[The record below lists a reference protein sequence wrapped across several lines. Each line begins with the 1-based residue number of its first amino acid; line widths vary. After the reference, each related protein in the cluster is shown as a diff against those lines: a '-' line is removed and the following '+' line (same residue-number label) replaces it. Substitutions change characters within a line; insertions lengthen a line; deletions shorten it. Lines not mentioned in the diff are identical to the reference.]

1 MFCGAQ
7 PISQKLMV
15 HHLLDL
21 PFSCSDNIIVILLMM
36 IIIIIIIIIITIITS
51 RKYQRELL

>member
-21 PFSCSDNIIVILLMM
+21 PFGCSDNIIVILLMM
-36 IIIIIIIIIITIITS
+36 MIIIIIIITIITS

>member
-21 PFSCSDNIIVILLMM
+21 PFGCSDNIIVILL
-36 IIIIIIIIIITIITS
+36 IIIIIIIIIMITS
-51 RKYQRELL
+51 RKCQRELL